1 MFLTEIFRTQI
12 LSLIVIIEFKKKR
25 KKKKE
30 KRKKK
35 KEKRKEKLHLMRI
48 TISTYCWTKALSVL
62 LFTYTGC

>member
-1 MFLTEIFRTQI
+1 MRFLTEIFRTQF
-12 LSLIVIIEFKKKR
+12 LSLIVIIEFKKK
-25 KKKKE
+25 KE
-30 KRKKK
+30 RKKK